1 MKALLVLAMLFSGA
15 AFGQTQT
22 PNWDTARAAI
32 QNDFAKGD
40 RGGKLVEL
48 TGPDRREVG
57 LIMVRWHGTA
67 LVERKDGTRSRDRVL
82 AEYRLVGDVWELARV
97 HVYESTALSDVEKP
111 STDTAKALFTA
122 AWKDKC
128 EGYDIQAIAIDGEPR
143 FQRETTNDANPK
155 RWYVYRLKIAAKG
168 NGKFRMSEDGASYE
182 NVTQNLLLWNPAD
195 KSWSVEQRQLR
206 CSFSKIK

>member
-1 MKALLVLAMLFSGA
+1 MKLLLIGLLFPFAVLA
-15 AFGQTQT
+15 QTQT
-22 PNWDTARAAI
+22 PNWDAARAAI
-32 QNDFAKGD
+32 EKDFAKGD
-40 RGGKLVEL
+40 RGGKLLEL

-57 LIMVRWHGTA
+57 LIVVRWHGSA
-67 LVERKDGTRSRDRVL
+67 LVERKDGKRTRDRVL

-97 HVYESTALSDVEKP
+97 HVYESSALSDVDRP
-111 STDTAKALFTA
+111 SPDTARTLFAA

-128 EGYDIQAIAIDGEPR
+128 EGYDIQSIAIDGEPR
-143 FQRETTNDANPK
+143 YQLETTNDPNPK

-206 CSFSKIK
+206 CSFSKIR